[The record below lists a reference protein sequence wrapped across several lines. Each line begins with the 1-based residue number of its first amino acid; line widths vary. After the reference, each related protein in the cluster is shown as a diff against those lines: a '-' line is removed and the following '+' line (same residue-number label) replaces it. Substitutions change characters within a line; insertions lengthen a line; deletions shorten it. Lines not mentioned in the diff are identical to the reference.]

1 MKRWGGQ
8 RTSTYITC
16 IGTSDRVTVRGWNFS
31 SANRVEELRTAD
43 NRVLVDAKLELL
55 VQAKAAFVPVAA
67 GELTLLPAYQGT
79 LNTRIVANW
88 Q

>member
-1 MKRWGGQ
+1 
-8 RTSTYITC
+8 
-16 IGTSDRVTVRGWNFS
+16 
-31 SANRVEELRTAD
+31 
-43 NRVLVDAKLELL
+43 VLVDAKLELL